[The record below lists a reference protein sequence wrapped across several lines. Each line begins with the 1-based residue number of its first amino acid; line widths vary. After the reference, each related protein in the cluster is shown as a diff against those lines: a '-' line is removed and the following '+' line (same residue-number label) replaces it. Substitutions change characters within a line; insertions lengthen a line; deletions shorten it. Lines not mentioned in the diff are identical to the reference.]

1 MAELKDLVQ
10 FALDK
15 QPSKFKDA
23 FGDLLSQRVVDRVE
37 ELKAEVAANMFGE
50 APEEDEDDIEDLDD
64 EDLEFSD
71 EDLELTDE
79 DEENLFADFDL
90 DDEDMPEDD
99 DDIAF
104 EDDDDLNIED
114 EDDDSFNEEGPAIE
128 EGRVGDF
135 IKGVKNR
142 MANAIGNAED
152 NRALKARDEK
162 NKADLKREFGSSN
175 STKVFK
181 VRKARVR
188 LNGQG

>member
-50 APEEDEDDIEDLDD
+50 APEEDEDDIED

-90 DDEDMPEDD
+90 EAER
-99 DDIAF
+99 
-104 EDDDDLNIED
+104 
-114 EDDDSFNEEGPAIE
+114 DSWE
-128 EGRVGDF
+128 R
-135 IKGVKNR
+135 
-142 MANAIGNAED
+142 
-152 NRALKARDEK
+152 
-162 NKADLKREFGSSN
+162 
-175 STKVFK
+175 
-181 VRKARVR
+181 
-188 LNGQG
+188 

>member
-50 APEEDEDDIEDLDD
+50 APEDEDVIEDFEDEEIEFD
-64 EDLEFSD
+64 D

-90 DDEDMPEDD
+90 DDDDMPVDD
-99 DDIAF
+99 DDIEF

-114 EDDDSFNEEGPAIE
+114 EDE
-128 EGRVGDF
+128 
-135 IKGVKNR
+135 
-142 MANAIGNAED
+142 
-152 NRALKARDEK
+152 
-162 NKADLKREFGSSN
+162 
-175 STKVFK
+175 
-181 VRKARVR
+181 
-188 LNGQG
+188 

>member
-50 APEEDEDDIEDLDD
+50 APEDEDDIEDLDD
-64 EDLEFSD
+64 EEIEFDD

-90 DDEDMPEDD
+90 DDEDMPVDD
-99 DDIAF
+99 DDIEF
-104 EDDDDLNIED
+104 EEDDDLNIED
-114 EDDDSFNEEGPAIE
+114 EDEDSFNEEGPAVK
-128 EGRVGDF
+128 EGLRNLAKMVGAKF
-135 IKGVKNR
+135 KGAVRDVRAGMETEIARSK
-142 MANAIGNAED
+142 D
-152 NRALKARDEK
+152 NRRDEASYKKSKAR
-162 NKADLKREFGSSN
+162 
-175 STKVFK
+175 
-181 VRKARVR
+181 
-188 LNGQG
+188 

>member
-50 APEEDEDDIEDLDD
+50 APEEDEDDIED

-114 EDDDSFNEEGPAIE
+114 EDDDSFNEEGPAVE
-128 EGRVGDF
+128 EGRVSDTVNNF
-135 IKGVKNR
+135 LSGVKTKVMNKVSKDLGD
-142 MANAIGNAED
+142 AHSNQAAK
-152 NRALKARDEK
+152 ALDKE
-162 NKADLKREFGSSN
+162 NKAEIAKRRAATVARLKGKR
-175 STKVFK
+175 
-181 VRKARVR
+181 
-188 LNGQG
+188 